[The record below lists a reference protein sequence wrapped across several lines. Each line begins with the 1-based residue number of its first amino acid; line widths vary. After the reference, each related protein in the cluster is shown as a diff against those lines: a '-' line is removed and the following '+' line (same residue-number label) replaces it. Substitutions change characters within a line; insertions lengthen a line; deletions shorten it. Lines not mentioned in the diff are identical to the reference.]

1 MIPKT
6 RKNDFGDVYYVD
18 LTPNEETHWVKQLNM
33 NVYEII
39 FVERIGDKTR
49 VSYKEKKCK

>member
-49 VSYKEKKCK
+49 VSYKEKKCN